1 MATEEELNNSREELK
16 SAYAKL
22 TNETDE
28 LLLSQKRLRDAEENL
43 RRADEARNKGTQTYT
58 DVNGKVLQTHRINLD
73 TLKEKVASEKE
84 SLGIVTERSAVEK
97 RLAEL
102 EKQSAELEQ
111 KSIAATIKNLQA
123 LEKSTAILEKSLGIG
138 PVLSGITSIIGDIKQ
153 AKGVMQKL
161 VAGLQGAADGMVR
174 LRQAAEETQQKLGTT
189 LGTAASQLARAQ
201 VEAVKSLAT
210 PGAKVSAAE
219 ILDATAAFKEEFGT
233 ILAPEEAR
241 KIAQESK
248 ALGTS
253 SEVFVRARRAFL
265 VGTSDA
271 VKVQG
276 TYTEAF
282 RRAGLSRAAGLKFA
296 AENANLVAIAGDK
309 FAESLAIAA
318 ANAAKIGVSLDKTQR
333 RFDSVLGDFEGFL
346 EAAAEAQALGFKFDT
361 TKFAEVAA
369 FGDIQQRQQ
378 FEAQFLA
385 ENQGRGVGRDNFGR
399 IILERLGF
407 SVDESQRL
415 AGLATGTKQPGQKTE
430 LEGSVDTLQDTAS
443 KSAAFTAA
451 LTSTMLSLVASVNP
465 NTVALGI
472 NTAAINRNTA
482 AQMGRGMGGPGGGG
496 GGGGSPGGKK
506 GPQPRDARGRF
517 TARSA
522 TGELADD
529 AARAG
534 RFSRAGKFLGRAAAP
549 LAVAGSLVEG
559 VSGYQSAAAQQ
570 QAGAITKQEAN
581 EQKGRAIGGATGGL
595 AGSIG
600 ASMLAGAAMG
610 TFVPGAG
617 NLVGGLVGLGAGLI
631 GYFGGSAIGR
641 STGGAVGSTLPVDE
655 QETVDDDSGIS
666 VEQMRATRP
675 DLFEGTSYQT
685 VDDVVSPKGYGTRAL
700 LLNNNDTVM
709 AGTKLLSAGTLSPSI
724 SMPQQQASVN
734 NTVNV
739 DMSKLEAKLDRLA
752 SSLSNMKVEMDGNAV
767 GRVSL
772 NARSP
777 LDRLSV
783 V

>member
-22 TNETDE
+22 TKETDE
-28 LLLSQKRLRDAEENL
+28 LLLSQKRLRDAQENL
-43 RRADEARNKGTQTYT
+43 RRAQDALKQGKIEYT
-58 DVNGKVLQTHRINLD
+58 NVNGQLIDIELDTID
-73 TLKEKVASEKE
+73 TLKKKAASEKE
-84 SLGIVTERSAVEK
+84 LLDTITQRSAVEK
-97 RLAEL
+97 RL
-102 EKQSAELEQ
+102 SELEQ
-111 KSIAATIKNLQA
+111 QSIAATIKKLQA
-123 LEKSTAILEKSLGIG
+123 LEKSTAILEKSLGIS
-138 PVLSGITSIIGDIKQ
+138 PVLTGILGIVSDVKQ
-153 AKGVMQKL
+153 ARGGMQKL

-241 KIAQESK
+241 KIAQEAK

-309 FAESLAIAA
+309 FAGSLAIAA
-318 ANAAKIGVSLDKTQR
+318 ANAAKIGVSLDKTQSM
-333 RFDSVLGDFEGFL
+333 FDSVLGDFEGFL
-346 EAAAEAQALGFKFDT
+346 EMGAEAQALGFTFDT
-361 TKFAEVAA
+361 AKFAEVAA
-369 FGDIQQRQQ
+369 FGTPEERQQ
-378 FEAQFLA
+378 FAAQFAA

-399 IILERLGF
+399 LILERLGLT
-407 SVDESQRL
+407 VGESQRL
-415 AGLATGTKQPGQKTE
+415 AGLATGTRQPGQRTE
-430 LEGSVDTLQDTAS
+430 LEGSIDTLQDTAS
-443 KSAAFTAA
+443 KSAASAAA

-465 NTVALGI
+465 NTIALGI

-482 AQMGRGMGGPGGGG
+482 AQLGGGMGGPGGGG
-496 GGGGSPGGKK
+496 PGGSSPGGKK

-517 TARSA
+517 TTRSA

-529 AARAG
+529 VARAGGRAG
-534 RFSRAGKFLGRAAAP
+534 RFARVGRVLGRAAVP

-570 QAGAITKQEAN
+570 QAGVITQQEAN

-610 TFVPGAG
+610 TFAPGVG
-617 NLVGGLVGLGAGLI
+617 NLVGGLVGLGAGIL
-631 GYFGGSAIGR
+631 GYYGGRAVGG
-641 STGGAVGSTLPVDE
+641 STGGAIGSTLPVDE
-655 QETVDDDSGIS
+655 SE
-666 VEQMRATRP
+666 
-675 DLFEGTSYQT
+675 T
-685 VDDVVSPKGYGTRAL
+685 VDDVVSPAGYGTRAL

-709 AGTKLLSAGTLSPSI
+709 AGTKLLSAGALSPSMSI
-724 SMPQQQASVN
+724 PSQQASVN

-739 DMSKLEAKLDRLA
+739 DMSKLEAKLDKLA

-783 V
+783 IG

>member
-22 TNETDE
+22 KNETDE

-43 RRADEARNKGTQTYT
+43 RRAQKALDEGTQEYI
-58 DVNGKVLQTHRINLD
+58 DVNGKVLQTIKINLD
-73 TLKEKVASEKE
+73 DLKKKVASEKE
-84 SLGIVTERSAVEK
+84 LLDIITQRAAVEK

-102 EKQSAELEQ
+102 EQQ
-111 KSIAATIKNLQA
+111 SIAATIKKLQA

-153 AKGVMQKL
+153 AKGGMQKL

-241 KIAQESK
+241 KIAQEAK

-282 RRAGLSRAAGLKFA
+282 KRAGLSRAAGLKFA

-309 FAESLAIAA
+309 FAGSLAIAA
-318 ANAAKIGVSLDKTQR
+318 ANAAKIGVSLDKTQGM
-333 RFDSVLGDFEGFL
+333 FDSVLGNFEGFL
-346 EAAAEAQALGFKFDT
+346 ETAAEAQALGFTFDT
-361 TKFAEVAA
+361 AKFAEVAA
-369 FGDIQQRQQ
+369 FGTTEERQQ
-378 FEAQFLA
+378 FAAQFA
-385 ENQGRGVGRDNFGR
+385 AQNQGRGTGRDNFGR
-399 IILERLGF
+399 LILGQLGI

-415 AGLATGTKQPGQKTE
+415 AGLATGTKQPGQRTE
-430 LEGSVDTLQDTAS
+430 LEGSINTLQDTAS
-443 KSAAFTAA
+443 KSAASAAA

-465 NTVALGI
+465 NTIALGI

-482 AQMGRGMGGPGGGG
+482 AQMGGGMGGPGGGG
-496 GGGGSPGGKK
+496 GGGGSTGGKK

-534 RFSRAGKFLGRAAAP
+534 RFSRAGKFLGRAAVP
-549 LAVAGSLVEG
+549 LALAGSVVEG
-559 VSGYQSAAAQQ
+559 VSGYRAATAQQ
-570 QAGAITKQEAN
+570 QAGAITQQEAN
-581 EQKGRAIGGATGGL
+581 KQKGESIGGATGGL

-600 ASMLAGAAMG
+600 ASTLAGAAMG

-617 NLVGGLVGLGAGLI
+617 NIVGGLVGLGAGLL

-655 QETVDDDSGIS
+655 QETVDD
-666 VEQMRATRP
+666 
-675 DLFEGTSYQT
+675 
-685 VDDVVSPKGYGTRAL
+685 VVSPAGYGTRAL

-709 AGTKLLSAGTLSPSI
+709 AGTKLLSAGALSPSI
-724 SMPQQQASVN
+724 SMPQQQSSVN

>member
-16 SAYAKL
+16 SAYTKL

-28 LLLSQKRLRDAEENL
+28 LLLSQKRLRDVQENL
-43 RRADEARNKGTQTYT
+43 RRAQDALKQGKIEYT
-58 DVNGKVLQTHRINLD
+58 SVNGELINIELD
-73 TLKEKVASEKE
+73 TIDILKKKAASEKE
-84 SLGIVTERSAVEK
+84 LLDTITQRSAVEK
-97 RLAEL
+97 RL
-102 EKQSAELEQ
+102 SELEQ
-111 KSIAATIKNLQA
+111 QSIAATIKKLQA
-123 LEKSTAILEKSLGIG
+123 LEKSTDILEKSLGIS
-138 PVLSGITSIIGDIKQ
+138 PVFTGILGIASDVKQ
-153 AKGVMQKL
+153 ARGGMQKL

-265 VGTSDA
+265 VGTNDA

-309 FAESLAIAA
+309 FAGSLATAA
-318 ANAAKIGVSLDKTQR
+318 ANAAKIGVSLDKTQSM
-333 RFDSVLGDFEGFL
+333 FDSVLGNFEGFL
-346 EAAAEAQALGFKFDT
+346 EMGAEAQALGFTFDT
-361 TKFAEVAA
+361 AKFAEVAA
-369 FGDIQQRQQ
+369 SGTPEERQQ
-378 FEAQFLA
+378 FAAQFLA

-399 IILERLGF
+399 LILERLGL
-407 SVDESQRL
+407 SVSESQRL

-443 KSAAFTAA
+443 KSAVSAAA
-451 LTSTMLSLVASVNP
+451 LTATMLSLVASVNP
-465 NTVALGI
+465 NAVALGI
-472 NTAAINRNTA
+472 NTVAINRNTA
-482 AQMGRGMGGPGGGG
+482 AQMGRGLGGPGGGG

-506 GPQPRDARGRF
+506 GPPPRDARGRF
-517 TARSA
+517 TTRSA
-522 TGELADD
+522 AGGLADD
-529 AARAG
+529 VAQAGGSAG
-534 RFSRAGKFLGRAAAP
+534 RFAGVSRVLGKAAP
-549 LAVAGSLVEG
+549 LLAVAGSLVEG

-570 QAGAITKQEAN
+570 QAGAITQQEAN
-581 EQKGRAIGGATGGL
+581 KQKGRAIGGATGGL

-600 ASMLAGAAMG
+600 ASTLAGAAMG
-610 TFVPGAG
+610 TFVPLAG

-641 STGGAVGSTLPVDE
+641 LTGGAIGSTLPVDE
-655 QETVDDDSGIS
+655 QE
-666 VEQMRATRP
+666 
-675 DLFEGTSYQT
+675 T

-709 AGTKLLSAGTLSPSI
+709 AGTKLLSAGALSPSMSI
-724 SMPQQQASVN
+724 PQQQASVN

-739 DMSKLEAKLDRLA
+739 DMSKLEAKFERLV
-752 SSLSNMKVEMDGNAV
+752 SSLSNMKVEMDGNAI

-783 V
+783 IG